1 MFVKHLQEYLDQFT
15 DGKKGNAVTNARI
28 YMEVNG
34 HLEEIKRIEVQ
45 ESNIIGQSAVR
56 VVFKPTKQ
64 KIIIAPNTPDQK
76 AIVPLKPERKFYEKI
91 KKSIPQIS
99 WIRLENN
106 SLLGTPDLLA
116 YNTSGH
122 FFTVELK
129 VCKGN
134 KIKFSPH
141 QIAFHVKHPHN
152 TFIMVEHL
160 GSGTVK
166 LFRGS
171 RILELEACGFKL
183 DACRLGLEACRLML
197 QELGA

>member
-1 MFVKHLQEYLDQFT
+1 M
-15 DGKKGNAVTNARI
+15 
-28 YMEVNG
+28 
-34 HLEEIKRIEVQ
+34 
-45 ESNIIGQSAVR
+45 
-56 VVFKPTKQ
+56 
-64 KIIIAPNTPDQK
+64 
-76 AIVPLKPERKFYEKI
+76 KPERKFYEKI

-116 YNTSGH
+116 CNTSGH

-134 KIKFSPH
+134 KIRFSPH
-141 QIAFHVKHPHN
+141 QISFHTRHPHN
-152 TFIMVEHL
+152 TFIMVQHL
-160 GSGTVK
+160 GSGSVK

-183 DACRLGLEACRLML
+183 AACCLELDACRLML
-197 QELGA
+197 ADLGKA

>member
-1 MFVKHLQEYLDQFT
+1 M
-15 DGKKGNAVTNARI
+15 
-28 YMEVNG
+28 
-34 HLEEIKRIEVQ
+34 
-45 ESNIIGQSAVR
+45 
-56 VVFKPTKQ
+56 
-64 KIIIAPNTPDQK
+64 
-76 AIVPLKPERKFYEKI
+76 KPEQKFYEKI

-116 YNTSGH
+116 YNNSGI

-134 KIKFSPH
+134 KIRFSPH
-141 QIAFHVKHPHN
+141 QISFHTRHPHN
-152 TFIMVEHL
+152 TFIMVEAL

-171 RILELEACGFKL
+171 RIEELVACGLELEACS
-183 DACRLGLEACRLML
+183 LGLEACYSFLS
-197 QELGA
+197 ELGA